1 MASME
6 CDPIAGVPASGGS
19 PEVVPCPDAE
29 AVGPCIRVVRQVT
42 PDLVEALG
50 RLLPQLSERLQ
61 APDAEALRRIVGS
74 PSSVLLVA
82 ECGGCIVGSLTLVW
96 YDVPSGCKAWI
107 EDVVVD
113 AARRGAGIGEAL
125 VREALSRAA
134 AVGVPRVMLTSSSAR
149 RAARALYRKV
159 GFEEAETAVFAR
171 KTDRI

>member
-1 MASME
+1 ME

-29 AVGPCIRVVRQVT
+29 AVGPCIQVVRQVT
-42 PDLVEALG
+42 PALVEALEH
-50 RLLPQLSERLQ
+50 LLPQLSERLL
-61 APDAEALRRIVGS
+61 APDAETLRRVVGS

-96 YDVPSGCKAWI
+96 YDVPSGRKAWI

-125 VREALSRAA
+125 VREALSGCRSRSPARHA
-134 AVGVPRVMLTSSSAR
+134 DFVGGAPCGACPLPQ
-149 RAARALYRKV
+149 
-159 GFEEAETAVFAR
+159 GG
-171 KTDRI
+171 I

>member
-96 YDVPSGCKAWI
+96 YDVPSGRKAWI

-113 AARRGAGIGEAL
+113 TAYRGRGLGRMLVERALAFARECAP
-125 VREALSRAA
+125 VT
-134 AVGVPRVMLTSSSAR
+134 VMLTSRPSR
-149 RAARALYRKV
+149 EAANALYRAV
-159 GFEEAETAVFAR
+159 GFSLKQTNLYKLDIKE
-171 KTDRI
+171 K